1 MHWTSGCLN
10 KPNLTG
16 PKVET
21 TKDITGKVR
30 RWSNGNQVLRCL
42 SCGFL
47 HGEKQFMLVKG
58 CELLS
63 VLISSLFGKEELP
76 TTLNTALVE

>member
-1 MHWTSGCLN
+1 
-10 KPNLTG
+10 
-16 PKVET
+16 
-21 TKDITGKVR
+21 
-30 RWSNGNQVLRCL
+30 L

-47 HGEKQFMLVKG
+47 HAEKQFMLVKG

>member
-1 MHWTSGCLN
+1 
-10 KPNLTG
+10 
-16 PKVET
+16 
-21 TKDITGKVR
+21 
-30 RWSNGNQVLRCL
+30 
-42 SCGFL
+42 
-47 HGEKQFMLVKG
+47 MLVKG